1 MEGQP
6 NSPYVFGDDTEEL
19 PGSYVSRDEVE
30 EASQNDLQ
38 EGEVVIV
45 EGEAMSYRAYHRR

>member
-6 NSPYVFGDDTEEL
+6 NSPYVFGGDVEDRGPHVLWNEVEETRSYDTEE
-19 PGSYVSRDEVE
+19 R
-30 EASQNDLQ
+30 
-38 EGEVVIV
+38 EVVIV